1 MYDCNVLHV
10 TEASLIL
17 RYQRRTSDSLASVL
31 TEYYVHMLLVASG
44 AADEDA
50 YLSDDSV
57 DPDDMT
63 YEVTHAQTCCSVSGV
78 Y

>member
-1 MYDCNVLHV
+1 
-10 TEASLIL
+10 
-17 RYQRRTSDSLASVL
+17 
-31 TEYYVHMLLVASG
+31 MLLVASG

>member
-1 MYDCNVLHV
+1 
-10 TEASLIL
+10 
-17 RYQRRTSDSLASVL
+17 
-31 TEYYVHMLLVASG
+31 MLLIASG

-63 YEVTHAQTCCSVSGV
+63 YEVKQAQKHHGVSGMYFCRLKV
-78 Y
+78 PTFQ

>member
-1 MYDCNVLHV
+1 MSCSNY
-10 TEASLIL
+10 
-17 RYQRRTSDSLASVL
+17 
-31 TEYYVHMLLVASG
+31 LVASG

-63 YEVTHAQTCCSVSGV
+63 YEVMKAQECRGTSGM